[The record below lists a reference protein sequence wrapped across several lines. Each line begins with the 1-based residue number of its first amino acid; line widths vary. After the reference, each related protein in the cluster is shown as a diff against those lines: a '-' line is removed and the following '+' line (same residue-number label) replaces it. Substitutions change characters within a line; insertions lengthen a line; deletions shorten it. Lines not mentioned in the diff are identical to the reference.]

1 MSELKIYTLGNFEIR
16 NDSVNITER
25 AKTDSKCWKLFQYL
39 ITYRDRDI
47 SREDLIMEMGL
58 NENDDPESSLSAL
71 MYRLRSKLKNQMKA
85 STARNIISTRGC
97 AYTFNQNIDYW
108 LDAEELE
115 NTCNKIRDILQ
126 EGADSDDSID
136 KIMHLFERALDLYRG
151 DYLEETTSHRWV
163 WTARQYY
170 RQLLTTTLQEITD
183 HMQEEEQ
190 YSRLWNYYEKISH
203 QIKFD
208 EDLLIEAIDLLLK
221 TGKTGLA
228 FQKYREVEQVF
239 EDNDL
244 IKPPK
249 LIKLKTRLPHKN
261 HADPRAYLQDI
272 HNNGEEEGPYICD
285 AETFTRF
292 YELEIRRTNRELPPR
307 QLVQIDLETSSGKNS
322 GKELA
327 DNFYTLLSDQL
338 RNSDVLCRWH
348 DCSFV
353 ILLVDV
359 TPEDAEKVIER
370 IENSFK
376 AIYDVPDYIELQSDM
391 LELGKTGQK
400 LQF

>member
-1 MSELKIYTLGNFEIR
+1 MSKLNIYTLGNFEIR
-16 NDSVNITER
+16 NDSVNITEK

-39 ITYRDRDI
+39 ITYRDREV

-71 MYRLRSKLKNQMKA
+71 MYRLRSKLNDKLKIPPAQK
-85 STARNIISTRGC
+85 IISTRGC
-97 AYTFNQNIDYW
+97 SYTFNQSIDYW
-108 LDAEELE
+108 LDAEMLE
-115 NTCNKIRDILQ
+115 ETCQKIRGLLE
-126 EGADSDDSID
+126 EGHNSFDEIMELFD
-136 KIMHLFERALDLYRG
+136 KALDLYRG
-151 DYLEETTSHRWV
+151 NYLEDAPSHRWV

-170 RQLLTTTLQEITD
+170 RQLLTSTLQEITEQ
-183 HMQEEEQ
+183 MQEEKQ
-190 YSRLWNYYEKISH
+190 YSRLWSYYEKIGH

-208 EDLLIEAIDLLLK
+208 EDLLIEAIELLLK
-221 TGKTGLA
+221 AGKTGLA
-228 FQKYREVEQVF
+228 FQKYREAEKLF

-249 LIKLKTRLPHKN
+249 LVELKTRLPQKN
-261 HADPRAYLQDI
+261 HADPRSYLQEI
-272 HNNGEEEGPYICD
+272 HSDGEDEGPYICD
-285 AETFTRF
+285 ADTFTRF
-292 YELEIRRTNRELPPR
+292 YELEIRRTRRDLPPR
-307 QLVQIDLETSSGKNS
+307 QLVQIDLETSSGKCS

-327 DNFYTLLSDQL
+327 DNFFSLLSNQL
-338 RNSDVLCRWH
+338 RNSDIVCRWH
-348 DCSFV
+348 ECSFV

-376 AIYDVPDYIELQSDM
+376 AIYDVPDYIELQSEM